1 MNGLKI
7 SMMQGTFYSIQV
19 ENSLYFEHNFSY
31 FVTANMVKVD
41 DSKRDGMKDV
51 VWVHS
56 SVADVDVD
64 DSSSKITNT

>member
-19 ENSLYFEHNFSY
+19 ENLLYFEHNFSY

>member
-19 ENSLYFEHNFSY
+19 ENLLYFENNFSY